1 LRSSKRKRIPVAA
14 KLKMGIL
21 IPTFSFESG
30 TSGKG
35 EIGSEMNTPIDPE
48 MRITKVESKLDV
60 LKAKYSRPFFD
71 IDASYTLLVSDLTK
85 LNEKVR
91 VFSSQLGYS
100 RNKGKGLKGSV
111 IGSIQG
117 ITAQVQQFS
126 EFKNRITSQLAN
138 LTQNQEVMK
147 RSMDDLTDEFGV
159 HKGPPFS
166 LNFGWTQPIRHLIQL
181 VKGFV
186 TSSPCSTGS

>member
-1 LRSSKRKRIPVAA
+1 
-14 KLKMGIL
+14 MGIL

-100 RNKGKGLKGSV
+100 RNEGKGLKRSV

-117 ITAQVQQFS
+117 ITAQVQ
-126 EFKNRITSQLAN
+126 
-138 LTQNQEVMK
+138 QNQEVMK
-147 RSMDDLTDEFGV
+147 RSMDDLTDEFGDAQGATFQLEFWLDSAN
-159 HKGPPFS
+159 KTFDTINKRFGYIKPL
-166 LNFGWTQPIRHLIQL
+166 LNWLMTENKEIRGREFLL
-181 VKGFV
+181 M
-186 TSSPCSTGS
+186 P

>member
-1 LRSSKRKRIPVAA
+1 
-14 KLKMGIL
+14 MGIL

-100 RNKGKGLKGSV
+100 RNEGKGLKGSV

-117 ITAQVQQFS
+117 ITAQVQQ
-126 EFKNRITSQLAN
+126 
-138 LTQNQEVMK
+138 NQEVMK
-147 RSMDDLTDEFGV
+147 RSMDDLTDEFGDAQGATFQLEFWLDSAN
-159 HKGPPFS
+159 KTFDTISKRFRYIKPL
-166 LNFGWTQPIRHLIQL
+166 LNWLMTENKEIRGREFLL
-181 VKGFV
+181 M
-186 TSSPCSTGS
+186 P